1 MTNGRQGCRP
11 LLFMLKASPHLPCGL
26 PGVLSMFLRSAV
38 VASPRRRAVA
48 CAALLACLLTAPA
61 FAAKPAA
68 APALER
74 EAQRLVA
81 MLPGE
86 VGVSMLH
93 LPSGRAVHVNA
104 DRAFPLASVM
114 KVPVAVHILKLVDE
128 GTLSLTQ
135 NVVIGPDDIYPEMGG
150 PMDIHLSAGSAINVR
165 DLLHMMITVSD
176 NNATDML
183 IKLGG
188 GTAAINARMQQLGIN
203 DVRIDRYIWE
213 LLANYQGHPASQKQ
227 PISPDDYATLDRFIR
242 APDVRRRDTDAWNAD
257 PRDTGSTRALA
268 TLLRQVWAGK
278 LLSGESTDVLK
289 GIMAQTRTGNGR
301 LRGVLPPGTKVANK
315 TGTVGDVI
323 NDVGVITLPDGKG
336 EVVIAV
342 LMASNTDTAT
352 RDRTIANLAR
362 AAHDYFLFVE

>member
-1 MTNGRQGCRP
+1 
-11 LLFMLKASPHLPCGL
+11 
-26 PGVLSMFLRSAV
+26 MFLRYAV
-38 VASPRRRAVA
+38 VASPRRRAFA

-68 APALER
+68 APAPALER

-150 PMDIHLSAGSAINVR
+150 PMEIHLSPGSAISVR

-188 GTAAINARMQQLGIN
+188 GTAAVDARMHALGIQ

-213 LLANYQGHPASQKQ
+213 LLANYQGHPASQAK
-227 PISPDDYATLDRFIR
+227 PISPHDYGVLDRFVR
-242 APDVRRRDTDAWNAD
+242 TPEVRRRDTDSWNAD

-268 TLLRQVWAGK
+268 TLLQQLWAGK
-278 LLSGESTDVLK
+278 LLSTESTHVLK
-289 GIMAQTRTGNGR
+289 AIMAQTRTGTGR
-301 LRGVLPPGTKVANK
+301 LRGVLPPGTAVAHK

-323 NDVGVITLPDGKG
+323 NDVGVITLPDGRG

-342 LMASNTDTAT
+342 LMESSTDTAR
-352 RDRTIANLAR
+352 RDRTIADLAR